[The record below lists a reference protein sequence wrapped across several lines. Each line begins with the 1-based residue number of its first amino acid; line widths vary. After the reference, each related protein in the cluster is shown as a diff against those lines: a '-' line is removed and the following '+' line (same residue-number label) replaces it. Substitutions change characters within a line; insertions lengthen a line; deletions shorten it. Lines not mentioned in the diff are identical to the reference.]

1 MKKEVYFVEVGVL
14 LNKDDEAF
22 DCYSQA
28 YNKKFGFYDEEQIY
42 MSDMN
47 KAIEY
52 VTDYVKKGVPNTY
65 GIVSVAWVDDEYFQ
79 SEEQLNKMTVCEKY
93 NMDDVIY
100 NVRKIEDGSIESEF
114 LTEKESEEKEMKT
127 SYKVGQVVTNQDVG
141 TFTVAYKKGDYTLL
155 INHNINSYNTYIV
168 AYDLSGTED
177 NVTWSH
183 GHYFQNDFN
192 SACDFMNN
200 NA

>member
-14 LNKDDEAF
+14 LSKDELF
-22 DCYSQA
+22 DSYSSYSQA
-28 YNKKFGFYDEEQIY
+28 YNKKFGFYDEEQVY

-100 NVRKIEDGSIESEF
+100 NVRKTEDGSIESEF

-127 SYKVGQVVTNQDVG
+127 SYKVGQVVTNQD
-141 TFTVAYKKGDYTLL
+141 
-155 INHNINSYNTYIV
+155 
-168 AYDLSGTED
+168 
-177 NVTWSH
+177 
-183 GHYFQNDFN
+183 FQNDFN
-192 SACDFMNN
+192 SACDFMNKN
-200 NA
+200 V